1 VTVEQVRRA
10 TEAELA
16 VSERVSTM
24 AL

>member
-1 VTVEQVRRA
+1 VTVEQVRQA

-24 AL
+24 VL

>member
-1 VTVEQVRRA
+1 VTVDQVRGA